1 MKKILKLSLV
11 IIILLV
17 FIVGGML
24 IYLTRGLD
32 AVSQQVTTDVNLSLL
47 ADGVYLGK
55 YDGGRW
61 SNQIEVEIKNQQIRK
76 ITIVK
81 DVMFSKPEVSEQL
94 FENVIERQSLY
105 VDVVSGATVTSKA
118 YLKSMEIALIN

>member
-1 MKKILKLSLV
+1 MKKIFKLGLV
-11 IIILLV
+11 IIIFLV
-17 FIVGGML
+17 FTVGGL
-24 IYLTRGLD
+24 FFYLTRGLD

-61 SNQIEVEIKNQQIRK
+61 SNQIEVEIKNQQIKK

-81 DVMFSKPEVSEQL
+81 DVMFSKPEVIEQL
-94 FENVIERQSLY
+94 FKRVIERQSLH

-118 YLKSMEIALIN
+118 YLKSMEMALIN